1 MRTLIFGGVVVNEGM
16 ATRADLIINDD
27 RIESLQPDGSS
38 PRGIYDSV
46 VDASGCV
53 VMPGVIDTHV
63 HFREPGMTHKADI
76 ASESR
81 AAAWGGVTTYFEM
94 PNTKPQTTTLSA
106 LGEKR
111 AIAAATSR
119 VNYAFLFGATNDNAG
134 LFTALDSG
142 VPAIKLFMGSSTG
155 NMLVDDE
162 AALDRVFQS
171 AADCGLLIVAH
182 CEDTAIISRN
192 MAAAKAR
199 HGDDP
204 DVSLHSAI
212 RSREACLASS
222 RKAVELARKHGTRLH
237 IAHISTAEELDLLNP
252 VEREA
257 SASRFKLHRIT
268 GEATV
273 AHLLF
278 CDEDYARLGSRIK
291 CNPAIK
297 TSADRSALR
306 RALSDGRI
314 TTIATDHAPHLL
326 DEKQGGAARA
336 MSGMPML
343 QFSLPAMLTLA
354 DEGIITLP
362 RLAELMCHAPARL
375 FGVRERGFLRPGYK
389 ADIAIVRRATWTV
402 RAADVQSKCRWSP
415 LEGIT
420 LGWRVEHTFC
430 NGRHILEGNRFDDEA
445 RGEAVTF
452 NH

>member
-1 MRTLIFGGVVVNEGM
+1 MRTLIFGGVVVNEGL
-16 ATRADLIINDD
+16 AERADIIVNDD
-27 RIESLQPDGSS
+27 RIEGIRPSEGS

-81 AAAWGGVTTYFEM
+81 AAACGGVTTYFEM
-94 PNTKPQTTTLSA
+94 PNTKPQTTTLPA
-106 LGEKR
+106 LQEKR

-134 LFTALDSG
+134 LFPALDSG

-162 AALDRVFQS
+162 MALDKVFEA
-171 AADCGLLIVAH
+171 AADCGYPVVAH
-182 CEDTAIISRN
+182 CEDTAIITRN
-192 MAAAKAR
+192 MSAAKAR
-199 HGDDP
+199 YGDDP
-204 DVSLHSAI
+204 DVRLHPAI

-222 RKAVELARKHGTRLH
+222 RKAAALAAKHGTRLH
-237 IAHISTAEELDLLNP
+237 IAHISTAEELDLLGGG
-252 VEREA
+252 
-257 SASRFKLHRIT
+257 IT

-278 CDEDYARLGSRIK
+278 SDEDYARLGTRIK

-297 TSADRSALR
+297 TSADRAALR
-306 RALSDGRI
+306 RALADGRI

-326 DEKQGGAARA
+326 AEKQGGAARA
-336 MSGMPML
+336 MSGMPMV

-354 DEGIITLP
+354 DEGVLTLP
-362 RLAELMCHAPARL
+362 RLAELMCHAPSRL

-389 ADIAIVRRATWTV
+389 ADIAIVRREPWTV
-402 RAADVQSKCRWSP
+402 READIESKCRWSQ
-415 LEGIT
+415 LEGST

-430 NGRHILEGNRFDDEA
+430 NGRHILDRDCFDDEA